1 MKKITYDDFGSCM
14 VNVPLPWD
22 DEWKAKY
29 EAEAKTVAGGME
41 DSVDKVSDEEAV
53 ECYYALISYC
63 KGRKCRSCPFWKNE
77 NGCDINVPSTW
88 ECGQGV

>member
-63 KGRKCRSCPFWKNE
+63 KGRKCESCLLGGGGSGCRI
-77 NGCDINVPSTW
+77 NGPATW
-88 ECGQGV
+88 ESSQSV